1 MDSGC
6 GIISH
11 DEAGAAASVQRLLSE
26 RNTAMLKHRKV
37 FGITPALLTVCC
49 LTACGNEP
57 AVQTGNSSIAE
68 ETTAVIIETTAVN
81 ERRES

>member
-1 MDSGC
+1 
-6 GIISH
+6 
-11 DEAGAAASVQRLLSE
+11 
-26 RNTAMLKHRKV
+26 MLKHRKV